1 MTDETISKTLHV
13 LKTQKKIHQDEI
25 ADLSAKL
32 NEQTNFVNI
41 AYMKGLKAGLSA
53 AIQSLDRVETTLK
66 EDNDAGDRS

>member
-1 MTDETISKTLHV
+1 MTDESKSLHV